1 LRLPLFDRKSTP
13 GAMKKT
19 NVMSATADLGSI
31 SASLQTSATPAYP
44 NLESKEAC
52 DRSGCDTPLRASARG
67 LTVRSR
73 CKLKGHNGC
82 SGTAVLKGV
91 SAALTF
97 PCRRHL
103 STGVASSQVTS
114 ERVSSR
120 GRIIR
125 QKVNFSS
132 VIEHQDGIAV
142 LQPEGSRVENAQTC
156 LRKRLRSASF
166 LERDAAPTRS
176 QESVYCAVVD
186 RSAIAPQLRADMLQ
200 FLQENPDLRPKSRR
214 TWEWFKRKTCCER
227 SADSL
232 KTHASSKTFRMEQG
246 GRKASL
252 KRPQRLKIKK
262 DMWKR

>member
-1 LRLPLFDRKSTP
+1 
-13 GAMKKT
+13 M
-19 NVMSATADLGSI
+19 MSASADLEPI
-31 SASLQTSATPAYP
+31 SASLHTRDTRACP
-44 NLESKEAC
+44 NFQGEEAC
-52 DRSGCDTPLRASARG
+52 DRSGCDAPQRASARG
-67 LTVRSR
+67 PTARSHF
-73 CKLKGHNGC
+73 KQKDHKSC
-82 SGTAVLKGV
+82 SGAAELKSV
-91 SAALTF
+91 SAALAF
-97 PCRRHL
+97 PCRRHR
-103 STGVASSQVTS
+103 SSGLVSSPVTS

-125 QKVNFSS
+125 QKVNFGSG
-132 VIEHQDGIAV
+132 IDHQDGIAV

-252 KRPQRLKIKK
+252 KRPQRLNIKK